1 MIEPRAGV
9 IFTLNHVSEAIS
21 KLAICLSS
29 CHDEVAGFLKAATFL
44 GEVGDKIGMVA
55 ILRKAVTVVY
65 PYLLQTIT

>member
-44 GEVGDKIGMVA
+44 GEVGDKIGMVG
-55 ILRKAVTVVY
+55 KAGHVRHFH
-65 PYLLQTIT
+65 PKHQESE